1 MSKTIFVII
10 FASIFNI
17 TFAQSPDEQNQL
29 ALQYYNNK
37 EFDKASTIFL
47 DLYNSQKSKT
57 YFNYYLNCLVELK
70 DFETAEKILKKE
82 IRQNS
87 SDLSYIVDL
96 GYVYKIEDKINE
108 ANDEFQKALKLLQ
121 PDNNQ
126 IINLANSFLSRFE
139 FTMAEQ
145 TYLKGRKMLKDIY
158 GFNFELANL
167 YQAQRLWD
175 KMINE
180 YLDLLEIHDG
190 YIQTVQNRL
199 QATVYTD
206 KENNLKDLLKNQLI
220 KRIQKSPDKTIFSG
234 LLIWLFLQ
242 EKKYDLAFLQSVA
255 LDKRLKED
263 GNRIMDLAKQATNNK
278 DYDIALKAYQYVI
291 DKGKYN
297 SWFVEARSEYLNTL
311 YSKVIEQPRVKNSEI
326 ISLENEIKNSLSELG
341 YSKSTFSLIKAL
353 AYIQAFYLNKSDEAT
368 QGLEKSINSNYLIPS
383 QNADCK
389 LLLGDILLFN
399 NDIWSATIYFAQVEK
414 AFENE
419 PTGHEAKFR
428 KAKVAFYSGD
438 FLWAQAQLDVLKA
451 STSKLIANDAFTL
464 SLLITD
470 NLNSDSTGEAL
481 KVFSR
486 ADMLIFRHQDS
497 VASLTLDSIITNY
510 KSNEIL
516 DDTYY
521 KLGELS
527 FKKAD
532 YNKAIAYF
540 DTVST
545 KFNYGILADDAI
557 FNIATIYDKYLSDNT
572 KAMEYYQKIMNE
584 HPGSTYVT
592 IARQRFR
599 ILRGDNI
606 SKEELFFYD
615 SSPF

>member
-220 KRIQKSPDKTIFSG
+220 KRIQKSPDKTIFSE

-255 LDKRLKED
+255 LDKRLKEN
-263 GNRIMDLAKQATNNK
+263 GSRIMDLAKQATNYK
-278 DYDIALKAYQYVI
+278 DYDIA
-291 DKGKYN
+291 
-297 SWFVEARSEYLNTL
+297 
-311 YSKVIEQPRVKNSEI
+311 
-326 ISLENEIKNSLSELG
+326 
-341 YSKSTFSLIKAL
+341 
-353 AYIQAFYLNKSDEAT
+353 
-368 QGLEKSINSNYLIPS
+368 
-383 QNADCK
+383 
-389 LLLGDILLFN
+389 
-399 NDIWSATIYFAQVEK
+399 
-414 AFENE
+414 
-419 PTGHEAKFR
+419 
-428 KAKVAFYSGD
+428 
-438 FLWAQAQLDVLKA
+438 
-451 STSKLIANDAFTL
+451 
-464 SLLITD
+464 
-470 NLNSDSTGEAL
+470 
-481 KVFSR
+481 
-486 ADMLIFRHQDS
+486 
-497 VASLTLDSIITNY
+497 
-510 KSNEIL
+510 
-516 DDTYY
+516 
-521 KLGELS
+521 
-527 FKKAD
+527 
-532 YNKAIAYF
+532 
-540 DTVST
+540 
-545 KFNYGILADDAI
+545 
-557 FNIATIYDKYLSDNT
+557 
-572 KAMEYYQKIMNE
+572 
-584 HPGSTYVT
+584 
-592 IARQRFR
+592 
-599 ILRGDNI
+599 
-606 SKEELFFYD
+606 
-615 SSPF
+615 